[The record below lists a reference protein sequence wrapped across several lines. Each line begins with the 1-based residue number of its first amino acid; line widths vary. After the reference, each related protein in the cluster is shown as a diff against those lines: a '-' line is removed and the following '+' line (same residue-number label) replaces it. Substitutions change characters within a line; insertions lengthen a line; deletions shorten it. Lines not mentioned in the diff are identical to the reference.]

1 MGLTPLSVR
10 NRCAVPVWQES
21 AGQTAR
27 DKPSEQPHA
36 AMTFLDQSLPRAAP
50 DAATLKPLG
59 LLARQRSLIWTHGAV
74 LAAALAAF
82 SLWLMSGA
90 VVPWDSKNHFYPM
103 FRFLGDALANGTIPL
118 WNPYHFG
125 GHPTVADPQS
135 LLFTPT
141 MALFAW
147 IVPHA
152 SMQVFDAMI
161 FAHLVMGGIFVLAVC
176 RARGLEPAAGVLAAV
191 IFMLGGAASSRLQ
204 HTGMIISYAFFPAA
218 FWALE
223 RVLTR
228 AKIRDG
234 LSFGLFAALMAL
246 GRDQVAFLFALV
258 LIGRA
263 VAAFA
268 GARERLAFAR
278 SRALPVFI
286 GGLLAAAILAVPAL
300 LTMQFLGGSNRPG
313 IAFGIAA
320 AGSLAPVNLATLL
333 VPNIFGSLDHTYSY
347 WGPGYETM
355 TDPDWTDRAVN
366 YLFIGT
372 VPAVLLLWHGFAGGR
387 LFARANM
394 FLLAAAGLAL
404 LYALGRTTPV
414 FNWLF
419 DMLPGV
425 SLYRRPAD
433 ATFLFNVGL
442 AFASASLLHR
452 YIRDGL
458 PRIKGSL
465 VRSGLSA
472 ITGLGVVSLIV
483 GALVYASDANQMMPA
498 LGAIALAGLLVA
510 AIIACLIYGERHHA
524 RAFAAMLVVAGG
536 ATELIWR
543 NAASAMNA
551 EPQSYYS
558 VHSGMKLPEAAAL
571 EALRTSIAKR
581 MANGERPRVEIL
593 GLGGAWQNAS
603 MVLKLEN
610 TLGYNPLRIADYE
623 RAVGPGENAGDPNL
637 RQFPDTFRGWRCALA
652 GLLSLD
658 YLVLDRPLD
667 KLPRHVPRPQATQL
681 YAGDGIYVYELGRT
695 SPRAV
700 LAYSVKPTDTDQVI
714 ADHALPGFD
723 RTREALVDETQAKA
737 LSPALIARVD
747 DASAPA
753 PAPVTITSYSDNQ
766 IVLDVDDARGG
777 LVVLHDLY
785 YPGWEARIDGMAAP
799 IIKANLL
806 FRGVEVPPG
815 AHRIT
820 FVYQPFSLANLTN
833 AAQGLLH
840 KSEE

>member
-1 MGLTPLSVR
+1 
-10 NRCAVPVWQES
+10 
-21 AGQTAR
+21 
-27 DKPSEQPHA
+27 
-36 AMTFLDQSLPRAAP
+36 MTLLDHPFPRAAP
-50 DAATLKPLG
+50 AATLKPL
-59 LLARQRSLIWTHGAV
+59 ASTQADRSALIWTHAAV
-74 LAAALAAF
+74 LMTALAAF
-82 SLWLMSGA
+82 SLWLASGA
-90 VVPWDSKNHFYPM
+90 VVPWDSKNHFYSM
-103 FRFLGDALANGTIPL
+103 YRFLGDALANGTIPL

-125 GHPTVADPQS
+125 GHPSVADPQS
-135 LLFTPT
+135 LIFTPS
-141 MALFAW
+141 MALFAR
-147 IVPHA
+147 IAPRA
-152 SMQVFDAMI
+152 SMQIFDAVI
-161 FAHLVMGGIFVLAVC
+161 FAHLVMGGIFVLAIG
-176 RARGLEPAAGVLAAV
+176 RARRLEPAAGVLAAM
-191 IFMLGGAASSRLQ
+191 IFILGGAASSRLQ

-223 RVLTR
+223 RVLAR
-228 AKIRDG
+228 AKIRDAI
-234 LSFGLFAALMAL
+234 LFGVFAALMAL

-268 GARERLAFAR
+268 GADDRLAFAR
-278 SRALPVFI
+278 SRALPVLL
-286 GGLLAAAILAVPAL
+286 GGMIATAILAVPAL

-313 IAFGIAA
+313 IAFGVAA

-366 YLFIGT
+366 YLFVGT
-372 VPAVLLLWHGFAGGR
+372 VPAVLLLWHGLAGGR
-387 LFARANM
+387 LFSRANA
-394 FLLAAAGLAL
+394 FLLAAGGLAL
-404 LYALGRTTPV
+404 LYALGRATPV
-414 FNWLF
+414 FNIVF

-425 SLYRRPAD
+425 ALYRRPAD

-442 AFASASLLHR
+442 AFASAGLLHR
-452 YIRDGL
+452 YIREGL

-465 VRSGLSA
+465 VRSTLVA
-472 ITGLGVVSLIV
+472 ITSLGVIALIIAALGYADDASQMVPALRAVALAIILAAGIAACLIV
-483 GALVYASDANQMMPA
+483 G
-498 LGAIALAGLLVA
+498 
-510 AIIACLIYGERHHA
+510 ERTHA

-536 ATELIWR
+536 AGELVWR

-558 VHSGMKLPEAAAL
+558 VHSGMKPQEAAAL
-571 EALRTSIAKR
+571 EALRASIAKR

-681 YAGDGIYVYELGRT
+681 YSGDGIYVYELGRT

-700 LAYSVKPTDTDQVI
+700 LAYSVKPADTDQVI
-714 ADHALPGFD
+714 ADHALPSFD
-723 RTREALVDETQAKA
+723 RTREALVDEAQIKV
-737 LSPALIARVD
+737 LSPALLARSAD
-747 DASAPA
+747 PSAPASAPVA
-753 PAPVTITSYSDNQ
+753 ITSYADNQ
-766 IVLDVDDARGG
+766 IVLDVNDERGG

-785 YPGWEARIDGMAAP
+785 YPGWEARVDDVAAP

-806 FRGVEVPPG
+806 FRGVEVAPG
-815 AHRIT
+815 AHRVT
-820 FVYQPFSLANLTN
+820 FVYRPFSLANLTS
-833 AAQGLLH
+833 AAQGLVQ
-840 KSEE
+840 KREE